1 MFDDLVSYTE
11 KQQVLILYLFKHRKM
26 ANKVI
31 SRKIKVLQIED

>member
-11 KQQVLILYLFKHRKM
+11 KQQVLILYLIKNRKI